1 MTWNIKKHTIA
12 HPLSQKQA
20 ISDVSNC
27 ISLEWTE
34 IIIIFISHLYV
45 DHKVSDLVEGLTYIV
60 MLIVIEQLARL
71 LMVLHESL

>member
-34 IIIIFISHLYV
+34 IVIFTSHLYV
-45 DHKVSDLVEGLTYIV
+45 DHKDSDLVRG
-60 MLIVIEQLARL
+60 
-71 LMVLHESL
+71 